1 MYTENMSTNK
11 LLTEYLSIQLKC
23 EQKKIHTIKVYI
35 KINESKMYDT
45 KIKFIQKICMPRK
58 RIRIKCLQI

>member
-1 MYTENMSTNK
+1 MNRIFEYTTKMW
-11 LLTEYLSIQLKC
+11 TE
-23 EQKKIHTIKVYI
+23 KIHTIKVYI

-58 RIRIKCLQI
+58 RIRVKCLQI